1 MIRTVMVSKKTI
13 ASILDGY
20 EDIVIATVCSHSSLQ
35 IFHGARQ
42 EGFRTLGIAIGK
54 RPRFYDA
61 FPLAKPDDFLIVDS
75 YADIVDQ
82 ADDLV
87 SRQVVTVPHGSFVEY
102 MGSDIFAKLRI
113 PTFGNREVLRWE
125 SDREKQREWLTSAG
139 VPMPDKIEHPKDID
153 RPVFVKYYGAK
164 GGRGSFIAKNYE
176 AFNES
181 IQPGMK
187 YAIQE
192 YVVERSLELFGGMIG
207 PFCLETIVTDKLAFK
222 VFEISTRIVAGTNLF
237 IAGSPYSDLTEPGMS
252 TGRRIARE
260 IRIGQK
266 QGRLADILS

>member
-54 RPRFYDA
+54 RPRSYDA

-87 SRQVVTVPHGSFVEY
+87 SRHVVTVPTARSSGTWGPEFSGNCASRPSETPKACGGGRAGRSRGGGSRP
-102 MGSDIFAKLRI
+102 GAARSRAKLDGR
-113 PTFGNREVLRWE
+113 
-125 SDREKQREWLTSAG
+125 
-139 VPMPDKIEHPKDID
+139 KD
-153 RPVFVKYYGAK
+153 
-164 GGRGSFIAKNYE
+164 
-176 AFNES
+176 
-181 IQPGMK
+181 
-187 YAIQE
+187 
-192 YVVERSLELFGGMIG
+192 
-207 PFCLETIVTDKLAFK
+207 
-222 VFEISTRIVAGTNLF
+222 
-237 IAGSPYSDLTEPGMS
+237 
-252 TGRRIARE
+252 
-260 IRIGQK
+260 
-266 QGRLADILS
+266 

>member
-1 MIRTVMVSKKTI
+1 MVTRKTI
-13 ASILDGY
+13 ASILEDY
-20 EDIVIATVCSHSSLQ
+20 EDIVVATVCSHSSLQ

-42 EGFRTLGIAIGK
+42 EGFRTLGIAIGQ

-61 FPLAKPDDFLIVDS
+61 FPLAKPDEFLIVDS
-75 YADIVDQ
+75 YADILDQ

-87 SRQVVTVPHGSFVEY
+87 ARQAVTVPHGSFVEY
-102 MGSDIFAKLRI
+102 MGAEVFAKLRI

-139 VPMPDKIEHPKDID
+139 VPMPQKIEHPKDID

-176 AFNES
+176 DFKES

-187 YAIQE
+187 FAIQE
-192 YVVERSLELFGGMIG
+192 YVVGTRYYIHYFYSPLRRPDTCSRRGRSRCSGWTGGTRRTSTKCTSSG
-207 PFCLETIVTDKLAFK
+207 PRKHCG
-222 VFEISTRIVAGTNLF
+222 RW
-237 IAGSPYSDLTEPGMS
+237 GSSRHS
-252 TGRRIARE
+252 
-260 IRIGQK
+260 
-266 QGRLADILS
+266 S